1 MDKKFSKDKRFKKN
15 PAVKEFTKKV
25 YKTFTGIKKHNN
37 LPKDTLSCF
46 SKSHRL
52 PTQVILLFGGW
63 NGAQTLNKT
72 ECYNL
77 KSNDWYINNKLSDP
91 AGGRCYFS
99 LECIKNVIYIIG
111 THILLIYWCL
121 VYNAF
126 LFWFSFDICWPLRSK
141 KQFFITQEPKVLFE
155 ILMKYF

>member
-15 PAVKEFTKKV
+15 PAVKELTKKI
-25 YKTFTGIKKHNN
+25 YKTFTGIKKHN
-37 LPKDTLSCF
+37 LPKETLSCF

-63 NGAQTLNKT
+63 NGTQTLNKT

-77 KSNDWYINNKLSDP
+77 KSNDWYINNRLSDP

-99 LECIKNVIYIIG
+99 LECIKNVIYVIG
-111 THILLIYWCL
+111 TNILLIYWCL
-121 VYNAF
+121 VYNVF
-126 LFWFSFDICWPLRSK
+126 LF
-141 KQFFITQEPKVLFE
+141 
-155 ILMKYF
+155 

>member
-1 MDKKFSKDKRFKKN
+1 MIYKWINKDANRESSLYKLLNSCRYSIVSTEFMDKKFSKDKRFKKN
-15 PAVKEFTKKV
+15 PAVKELTKKI

-37 LPKDTLSCF
+37 LPKETLSCF

-63 NGAQTLNKT
+63 NGTQTLNKT

-77 KSNDWYINNKLSDP
+77 KSNDWYINNRLSDP

-99 LECIKNVIYIIG
+99 LECIKNVIYVIG
-111 THILLIYWCL
+111 THSLQL
-121 VYNAF
+121 
-126 LFWFSFDICWPLRSK
+126 
-141 KQFFITQEPKVLFE
+141 FFILIF
-155 ILMKYF
+155 F